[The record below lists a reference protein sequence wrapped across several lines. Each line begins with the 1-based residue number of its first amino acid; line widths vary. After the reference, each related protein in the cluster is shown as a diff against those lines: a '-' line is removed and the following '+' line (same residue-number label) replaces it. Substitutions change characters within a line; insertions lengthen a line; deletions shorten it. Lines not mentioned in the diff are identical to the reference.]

1 LLESSSHKLLKNKEE
16 LEQDSFMDELDLE
29 GFSLGEEP
37 VENFLRF
44 NSICGGNKG
53 KKVSHIIWF
62 AVVWTLVHLVRAK
75 QHPL

>member
-1 LLESSSHKLLKNKEE
+1 
-16 LEQDSFMDELDLE
+16 MDELDLE

-44 NSICGGNKG
+44 NSICGGKEG

-62 AVVWTLVHLVRAK
+62 AVVWCIWVEQNNILFIGKIINVSEVVDNIKRLS
-75 QHPL
+75 